1 MLKRGTRQCAIV
13 HLEKHGRV
21 YLRVG
26 ARYLGVVGGAL
37 RVVDGVQNA
46 EAFRFERGT
55 GSTEYAIYTDSGV
68 VAVNA
73 TTGAFYVKQQRDA
86 SSTLIVTGV
95 PKQDA
100 IAVHNARV
108 DASGAVVRAD
118 RPDRPDRPEA
128 MVAAL
133 VEMDGKS
140 VYGIYVTKE
149 TADLLEE
156 SMEQGAKIRAMRAS
170 CCSRFRASCVD
181 EADNLLKPMCCTECK
196 DTLDTCAELVRY
208 DAGPLIKRETCCK
221 SIAMLGVKR
230 VYGDTECA
238 EVPGSCDPDV
248 QIEYTRLAAL
258 GGVLVPSFGEVAVA
272 RFLCNELYSAA

>member
-1 MLKRGTRQCAIV
+1 VLKRGTRQCAVV

-21 YLRVG
+21 HLRVG
-26 ARYLGVVGGAL
+26 SKYLGVVGGAL
-37 RVVDGVQNA
+37 RVVDGVQSA
-46 EAFRFERGT
+46 AAFRFERGNAA
-55 GSTEYAIYTDSGV
+55 TEYAMVTDSGSV
-68 VAVNA
+68 TVEAS
-73 TTGAFYVKQQRDA
+73 TGAFYVKQQRDA
-86 SSTLIVTGV
+86 SSTLVVTGV

-100 IAVHNARV
+100 IAVHDARV

-118 RPDRPDRPEA
+118 GPQA
-128 MVAAL
+128 IVATLLA
-133 VEMDGKS
+133 MDGKS

-149 TADLLEE
+149 TSDLLEE
-156 SMEQGAKIRAMRAS
+156 SMEQASKVRAMHAS

-181 EADNLLKPMCCTECK
+181 EADSLLKPMCCNECK

-221 SIAMLGVKR
+221 SIAMLGVRR

-238 EVPGSCDPDV
+238 DVPGSCDPDV

-258 GGVLVPSFGEVAVA
+258 GGVFVPSFGEVAVA
-272 RFLCNELYSAA
+272 RFLCNELYSAS